1 MRCRMTG
8 LVESVTAE
16 RAGAQEISV
25 RVGETLRRAVNYPA
39 LTGRVAVGDRV
50 TLNTWAAEMGLGSGG
65 ADFVTQTDRVCTADG
80 SGFETEGA
88 LGSLRADEAEP
99 PGHILKLRYTPL
111 QHPVLAAEAPE
122 SPHHASLRAVVS
134 LGSAPVVCL
143 ELHSQLAAAAAAAKR
158 AMGGTG
164 RVVYVMT
171 DGAALPIAWS
181 RLVPALREKGLL
193 DATVTCGQ
201 AFGGDF
207 EAVNLYSA
215 LLAARVAA
223 QGDVIVVGQGPG
235 SVGTD
240 TALGFSGVDQGIALN
255 AAAALE
261 GTPIAVLRLSFAD
274 PRARHLGLSHHTRTV
289 LERVALCRAIAPVP
303 VLPAGQQAA
312 LQSALEE
319 GSLLDRHAFVRVE
332 AEEGLKALEESG
344 LPVTT
349 MGRTLSEERA
359 FFLAAAA
366 AGMLAGQLAAPGSAQ
381 GLPDAP
387 SAIKEKR

>member
-1 MRCRMTG
+1 MTG

-16 RAGAQEISV
+16 RTGAQEISV
-25 RVGETLRRAVNYPA
+25 RVGKTLRRAVNYPA

-80 SGFETEGA
+80 SGFE
-88 LGSLRADEAEP
+88 EAEP
-99 PGHILKLRYTPL
+99 PGHILKLRYSPL

-215 LLAARVAA
+215 LAAARVAA

>member
-1 MRCRMTG
+1 MKYRMTG
-8 LVESVTAE
+8 RVESVTAE
-16 RAGAQEISV
+16 RRGVQEINV

-39 LTGRVAVGDRV
+39 LTRAVAVGDRV

-65 ADFVTQTDRVCTADG
+65 ADFVAEVNRGHEADG
-80 SGFETEGA
+80 SDLEEV
-88 LGSLRADEAEP
+88 AEP

-111 QHPVLAAEAPE
+111 QYPVLAVESPE
-122 SPHHASLRAVVS
+122 SPYHSSLRDSVS
-134 LGSAPVVCL
+134 LDSAPVICL
-143 ELHSQLAAAAAAAKR
+143 ELHSQMAAAAAAAKR
-158 AMGGTG
+158 AMGGSG

-171 DGAALPIAWS
+171 DSAALPIAWS

-215 LLAARVAA
+215 LAAARVAA

-240 TALGFSGVDQGIALN
+240 TALGFSGVDQGMALN
-255 AAAALE
+255 AAASLE
-261 GTPIAVLRLSFAD
+261 GTPIAALRLSFAD
-274 PRARHLGLSHHTRTV
+274 PRARHLGLSHHTRTT
-289 LERVALCRAIAPVP
+289 LERIALCRAIVPVP
-303 VLPAGQQAA
+303 ILPAAQQAA

-319 GSLLDRHAFVRVE
+319 GSLLDRHAFVRMD
-332 AEEGLKALEESG
+332 AEEGLKALEESD
-344 LPVTT
+344 LSVTT
-349 MGRTLSEERA
+349 MGRTLAEERA

-366 AGMLAGQLAAPGSAQ
+366 AGMLAGQLAAPESAQ
-381 GLPDAP
+381 NRPDAP
-387 SAIKEKR
+387 SATKENR

>member
-1 MRCRMTG
+1 MRFRMTG
-8 LVESVTAE
+8 LVESVKRE
-16 RAGAQEISV
+16 REGAQEISV
-25 RVGETLRRAVNYPA
+25 RVGETLRRAVNYPT

-65 ADFVTQTDRVCTADG
+65 ADFVTQTDQVCTADG
-80 SGFETEGA
+80 SGFA
-88 LGSLRADEAEP
+88 EAEP

-134 LGSAPVVCL
+134 LESAPVVCL

-158 AMGGTG
+158 AMGGVG

-215 LLAARVAA
+215 LAAARVAA

-235 SVGTD
+235 SVGTN

-289 LERVALCRAIAPVP
+289 LERVALCRAIVPVP
-303 VLPAGQQAA
+303 VLPAGQQAP
-312 LQSALEE
+312 LQRALEE

-344 LPVTT
+344 LSVTT

-366 AGMLAGQLAAPGSAQ
+366 AGVLAGQLAAPGSAQ

-387 SAIKEKR
+387 SAIEEKR